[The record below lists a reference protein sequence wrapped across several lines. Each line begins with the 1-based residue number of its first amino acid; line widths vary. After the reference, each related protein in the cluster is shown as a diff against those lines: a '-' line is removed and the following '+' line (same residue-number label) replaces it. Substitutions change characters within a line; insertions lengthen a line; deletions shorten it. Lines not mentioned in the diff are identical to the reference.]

1 MLWLTAMIPQMK
13 PAPCDQI
20 TFVQCDSPSLTQYT
34 MLFASSGLISIG
46 AGCIR
51 PCSMAFGLDKLDNEE
66 NPNNQRVL
74 ESYIHWYNASTAFS
88 AVVAITATVYIQDHL
103 GWQVGF
109 AVPAFLMVLLVAFK
123 HRNISLPPSLCDD
136 RYRQGDEA
144 KLLAPTGN
152 LRATLDPWNLCTVEQ
167 VESLKA
173 FLRVKPV
180 WSTGIMAQV
189 SVTQNSFAT
198 LQAKTMDRHIASD
211 FQIPA
216 GSISVFMVLMQ
227 MMLYGIYECIMVP
240 LIARYTGK
248 QHALGPKTRMGIGL
262 LISCIGMATSATPE
276 HIRQANSI
284 EFNPDNKPNA
294 GFQMSAMWLVPQ
306 FGLLGAFWLIYTQFS
321 KSMASIAVALYTQG
335 MAVRAWSGAFW
346 LI

>member
-1 MLWLTAMIPQMK
+1 MLIIEVEKKIDEDKYVWTQDTDIGFHSPITVHESFERLASIRLTPNMGMTMLWLTAMIPQMK
-13 PAPCDQI
+13 PAPCDQC

-34 MLFASSGLISIG
+34 VLFASSGLISIG

-51 PCSMAFGLDKLDNEE
+51 PCSMAFGLDVDQLDNEE

-88 AVVAITATVYIQDHL
+88 AVVAITAIVYIQDPFGL
-103 GWQVGF
+103 AIKAGKILLVGF
-109 AVPAFLMVLLVAFK
+109 VQVLVVAFE
-123 HRNISLPPSLCDD
+123 HRNVSLPPSLCDD

-152 LRATLDPWNLCTVEQ
+152 LRATSDPWNPCTVEQ

-180 WSTGIMAQV
+180 RSTGIMVEV
-189 SVTQNSFAT
+189 SVTQNSLAT

-216 GSISVFMVLMQ
+216 GSISVFIVLML
-227 MMLYGIYECIMVP
+227 MMSY
-240 LIARYTGK
+240 RK
-248 QHALGPKTRMGIGL
+248 
-262 LISCIGMATSATPE
+262 ATP
-276 HIRQANSI
+276 
-284 EFNPDNKPNA
+284 F
-294 GFQMSAMWLVPQ
+294 
-306 FGLLGAFWLIYTQFS
+306 
-321 KSMASIAVALYTQG
+321 
-335 MAVRAWSGAFW
+335 
-346 LI
+346 